1 MLLFFAQTRMNAA
14 LIMESVNR
22 TVIIQREATTV
33 LVIMDTY
40 SPLTRR
46 IVMVRNYNNL
56 CHLLSVRAH
65 SWHCDLKFGA
75 LLHTHLK
82 G

>member
-22 TVIIQREATTV
+22 TVTIQREATTV
-33 LVIMDTY
+33 LVIVDTY

-56 CHLLSVRAH
+56 CHLLSV
-65 SWHCDLKFGA
+65 
-75 LLHTHLK
+75 
-82 G
+82 

>member
-1 MLLFFAQTRMNAA
+1 MLLFFAQTRMNVA

-22 TVIIQREATTV
+22 TVTIQREATTV
-33 LVIMDTY
+33 LVIVDTY

-56 CHLLSVRAH
+56 CHLLSV
-65 SWHCDLKFGA
+65 
-75 LLHTHLK
+75 
-82 G
+82 

>member
-56 CHLLSVRAH
+56 CHLLSV
-65 SWHCDLKFGA
+65 
-75 LLHTHLK
+75 
-82 G
+82 